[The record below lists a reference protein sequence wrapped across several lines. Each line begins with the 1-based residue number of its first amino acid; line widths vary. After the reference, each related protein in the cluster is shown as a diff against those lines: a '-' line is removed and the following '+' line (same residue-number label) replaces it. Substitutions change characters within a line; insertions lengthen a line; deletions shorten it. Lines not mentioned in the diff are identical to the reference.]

1 MVPPVQIVTSPPLTE
16 GLGSATTVTDEVGSD
31 EQLLEVCVNL
41 KVEVPA
47 ATPVTMPALET
58 VATEALLETHVP
70 PVAGDKVVVPP
81 TQMVLSP
88 VIETTGFTSM
98 VAFPVGLDAQPVAV
112 DVNVKF
118 TEPAATAVTTPAL
131 LTVAMALL
139 LLVQVPPEEG
149 DKVVLS
155 PIHKIEEPT

>member
-1 MVPPVQIVTSPPLTE
+1 MVTSPPLTD
-16 GLGSATTVTDEVGSD
+16 GLGSATTVTVEVGSD
-31 EQLLEVCVNL
+31 IQLLDVWVNL

-47 ATPVTMPALET
+47 ATPVTIPALDT
-58 VATEALLETHVP
+58 VATEELLDIQLP

-81 TQMVLSP
+81 TQIVLSP

-112 DVNVKF
+112 DVKVKL
-118 TEPAATAVTTPAL
+118 TDPAATAVTTPAL

-155 PIHKIEEPT
+155 PIHKMAEPI